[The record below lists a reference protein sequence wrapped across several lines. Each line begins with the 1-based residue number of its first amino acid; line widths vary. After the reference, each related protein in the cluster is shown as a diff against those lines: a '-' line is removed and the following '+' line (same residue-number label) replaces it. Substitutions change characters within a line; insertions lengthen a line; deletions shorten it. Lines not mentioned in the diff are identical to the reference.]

1 MKIIDLT
8 HVLEEGMPVYPGTEP
23 PVLAEANTIDRDG
36 FREKKMTMYS
46 HTGTHMDAPAHIFSG
61 SDTLDQMPVETFF
74 GSACVLD
81 LPIFNLAAHGETLAA
96 SDFVLLRSRWSR
108 HWGTEKYSD
117 SYPVLDEITA
127 KRLLGYRLKGIG
139 VDAIS
144 VDPMDS
150 VSLPIHRILLGT
162 GHVIIENLTNLDL
175 LPADGFKFSCFPL
188 KIRDAD
194 GSPVRAVAQFL

>member
-8 HVLEEGMPVYPGTEP
+8 QTLEEGMPVYPGTEP
-23 PVLAEANTIDRDG
+23 PILAEANTIDRDG
-36 FREKKMTMYS
+36 FREKKITMYS
-46 HTGTHMDAPAHIFSG
+46 HTGTHMDAPSHILPG
-61 SDTLDQMPVETFF
+61 AETLDSLPVETFY

-81 LPIFNLAAHGETLAA
+81 LPIFNLHAHEEILAA
-96 SDFVLLRSRWSR
+96 SDFVLLRSRWSC
-108 HWGTEKYSD
+108 HWGTEKYFD

-144 VDPMDS
+144 VDPIDS
-150 VSLPIHRILLGT
+150 VYLPVHRLLLGT

-175 LPADGFKFSCFPL
+175 LPADGFEFSCFPL

-194 GSPVRAVAQFL
+194 GSPVRAVAQFS